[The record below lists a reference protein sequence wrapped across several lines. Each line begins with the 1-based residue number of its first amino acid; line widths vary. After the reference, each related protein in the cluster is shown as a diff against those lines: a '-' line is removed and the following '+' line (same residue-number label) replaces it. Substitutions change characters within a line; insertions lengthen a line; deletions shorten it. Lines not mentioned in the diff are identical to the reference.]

1 MTVDTS
7 PPRPG
12 AVMDGPE
19 GQPDIDFQQSLELH
33 AHWDGFFDHES
44 GILLYKYAFS
54 RICLNA
60 EHFTSGNEQVSVKYS
75 RIHFADVSRDVSVHF
90 F

>member
-1 MTVDTS
+1 MDTS

-19 GQPDIDFQQSLELH
+19 GQPDIDYQKSLELH

-60 EHFTSGNEQVSVKYS
+60 EHFASDNEQVSVD
-75 RIHFADVSRDVSVHF
+75 IFTNVSRNMSVYLSF
-90 F
+90 ILV